1 MDHDVIL
8 DEPLIV
14 EELEHLGKSRED
26 GLGGHAHQV
35 GVLLAEHGSR
45 LFQSADK
52 NECEEKKAHFAMSKS
67 TCNAG
72 S

>member
-14 EELEHLGKSRED
+14 EELEHLGKGRED
-26 GLGGHAHQV
+26 GLGGHPHQV

-52 NECEEKKAHFAMSKS
+52 NELEVVGGSSLCHIEKYL
-67 TCNAG
+67 
-72 S
+72 